1 MNCSGAPKLFGAY
14 WDDEITLAE
23 RDWLES
29 HFASCAACREAYED
43 FARAIELVGSL
54 PRLEVKPGLAE
65 RALARARRATAAP
78 DRLPLGAPRWIP
90 VTATAALLAIAA
102 TMTLQWMGVTPNGRE
117 RQRPTLVA
125 GSRSASIPSATPVT
139 SVTGGREEGRAD
151 GRDVGTMAGAP
162 LAGAVPDSLFDHSAD
177 VEFILDPVTL
187 RKGRAHTVLRVN
199 PNVQGEK
206 AVITF

>member
-1 MNCSGAPKLFGAY
+1 MNCGDARRLFGAY

-29 HFASCAACREAYED
+29 HFTSCAGCRSQYETL
-43 FARAIELVGSL
+43 ARTIELISSL
-54 PRLEVKPGLAE
+54 PRAEVRPDLAE

-78 DRLPLGAPRWIP
+78 DRLPVVTPRWIP
-90 VTATAALLAIAA
+90 MTATAALLAIAA
-102 TMTLQWMGVTPNGRE
+102 TMTLQWMGIAPGRRPAARSEVATVREPVLLRAGDVQATAPTIADE
-117 RQRPTLVA
+117 RGVR
-125 GSRSASIPSATPVT
+125 
-139 SVTGGREEGRAD
+139 
-151 GRDVGTMAGAP
+151 AGADDP
-162 LAGAVPDSLFDHSAD
+162 LAGGVPDSLFDHSAD

-187 RKGRAHTVLRVN
+187 RKGRAHSALRLS

>member
-1 MNCSGAPKLFGAY
+1 MNCGDARRLFGAY

-29 HFASCAACREAYED
+29 HFTSCAGCRSEYETL
-43 FARAIELVGSL
+43 ARTIELVGSL
-54 PRLEVKPGLAE
+54 PRAEVTPDLAE

-78 DRLPLGAPRWIP
+78 DRLPVVTPRWIP
-90 VTATAALLAIAA
+90 LTATAALLAIAV
-102 TMTLQWMGVTPNGRE
+102 TMSLQWMGITPGR
-117 RQRPTLVA
+117 RPTPRSEVA
-125 GSRSASIPSATPVT
+125 AVREPVLLGAGDVRATAPAVPDERG
-139 SVTGGREEGRAD
+139 TGVGAEAD
-151 GRDVGTMAGAP
+151 DQ
-162 LAGAVPDSLFDHSAD
+162 LAGGVPDSLFDHSAD

-187 RKGRAHTVLRVN
+187 RKGRAHSVLRLN

>member
-1 MNCSGAPKLFGAY
+1 MNCGDARRLFGAC

-29 HFASCAACREAYED
+29 HFASCAACRAEYET

-54 PRLEVKPGLAE
+54 PRAEVRPGLAE

-78 DRLPLGAPRWIP
+78 DRLPVGTPRWIP
-90 VTATAALLAIAA
+90 ITATAALLAIAA
-102 TMTLQWMGVTPNGRE
+102 TMTLQWMGITPAGRMTPRTGVAAVPE
-117 RQRPTLVA
+117 PVLVRSPDARTTASTVPDDRLATVRGETDAPFA
-125 GSRSASIPSATPVT
+125 G
-139 SVTGGREEGRAD
+139 G
-151 GRDVGTMAGAP
+151 
-162 LAGAVPDSLFDHSAD
+162 VPDSLFDHSAD

-187 RKGRAHTVLRVN
+187 RKGRAHTVLRLN